1 MVNYLLKKSYQLKD
15 LKEIKF
21 KDLWGDH
28 GVFTTMWI
36 FDSPP
41 KILFFKDHIS
51 NLIKSTKAY
60 SISKSS
66 LRSDILRLIKE
77 NLDNKIKYNHLLRVA
92 LNKNTLSISLRKRV
106 KPKLN
111 FNLKLVNL
119 KRQKPE
125 FKNLKYKEI
134 LKHLSKL
141 DNSKSDIGL
150 CHNKKILE
158 TGTSNILFVKD
169 RKIFSPI
176 NKFYKGITYKFFKSK
191 IKKIIKKDILINSL
205 NEFDEIILI
214 GSGKGI
220 ASVKTINQINWK
232 RKEFKIYNQLLKHY
246 NSAINNCQN
255 INKLC
260 EILII
265 LVCFAIQKQVV

>member
-1 MVNYLLKKSYQLKD
+1 MVTYLLKKSYQLKD

-36 FDSPP
+36 YGSPL
-41 KILFFKDHIS
+41 KILFFKDHIN

-60 SISKSS
+60 SILKSS
-66 LRSDILRLIKE
+66 IKSDILKIIKK
-77 NLDNKIKYNHLLRVA
+77 NIDKKIKYNHLLRIA
-92 LNKNTLSISLRKRV
+92 INKKTFSISIRKKI
-106 KPKLN
+106 KPSLN

-141 DNSKSDIGL
+141 DNSKLDIGL
-150 CHNKKILE
+150 CSNKKIFE
-158 TGTSNILFVKD
+158 TGTSNILFIKKNRV
-169 RKIFSPI
+169 FSPV

-191 IKKIIKKDILINSL
+191 IKKIIIKDILVNSL
-205 NEFDEIILI
+205 KEFDEIILI
-214 GSGKGI
+214 GTGKGV
-220 ASVKTINQINWK
+220 ASVNQIEQIKWK
-232 RKEFKIYNQLLKHY
+232 RKSLKFY
-246 NSAINNCQN
+246 KRLSRYYLSATKSNLEY
-255 INKLC
+255 K
-260 EILII
+260 
-265 LVCFAIQKQVV
+265 

>member
-15 LKEIKF
+15 LKEIEF
-21 KDLWGDH
+21 KDLWGDN

-36 FDSPP
+36 FGSPP
-41 KILFFKDHIS
+41 KILFFKDHIN

-60 SISKSS
+60 SIIKSS
-66 LRSDILRLIKE
+66 IRSDILRVIEE

-92 LNKNTLSISLRKRV
+92 LNKNTLSISLRKRI

-150 CHNKKILE
+150 CSNKKILE

-169 RKIFSPI
+169 KKIFSPI

-232 RKEFKIYNQLLKHY
+232 RKEFKIFNQLLKHY
-246 NSAINNCQN
+246 NSAINNCP
-255 INKLC
+255 KY
-260 EILII
+260 
-265 LVCFAIQKQVV
+265 K

>member
-176 NKFYKGITYKFFKSK
+176 NKFYKGITYRFFKSK

-246 NSAINNCQN
+246 NSAINNCPKYN
-255 INKLC
+255 
-260 EILII
+260 
-265 LVCFAIQKQVV
+265 

>member
-15 LKEIKF
+15 LKEIEF
-21 KDLWGDH
+21 KDLWGDN

-36 FDSPP
+36 FGSPP
-41 KILFFKDHIS
+41 KILFFKDHIN

-60 SISKSS
+60 SIIKSS
-66 LRSDILRLIKE
+66 IKSDILRLIEE
-77 NLDNKIKYNHLLRVA
+77 NLYNKIKYNHLLRVA
-92 LNKNTLSISLRKRV
+92 LNKNTLSISLRKRI

-150 CHNKKILE
+150 CSNKKILE

-169 RKIFSPI
+169 KKIFSPI
-176 NKFYKGITYKFFKSK
+176 NKFYKGITFKFFKSK
-191 IKKIIKKDILINSL
+191 IKKIIKKDILIDSL

-246 NSAINNCQN
+246 NSAINNCP
-255 INKLC
+255 KY
-260 EILII
+260 
-265 LVCFAIQKQVV
+265 K